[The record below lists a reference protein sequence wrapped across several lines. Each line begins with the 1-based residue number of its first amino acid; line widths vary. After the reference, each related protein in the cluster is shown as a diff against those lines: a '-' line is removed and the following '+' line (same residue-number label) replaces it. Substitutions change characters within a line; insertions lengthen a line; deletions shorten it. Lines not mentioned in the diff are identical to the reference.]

1 MIVTNDS
8 YPFMAVNHGRIV
20 WLVMGLIWFIL
31 WLFIRL
37 RSKKTPIY
45 RLFTYV
51 YQLNMVIFHSKLLNY
66 QRVNGFVRKWP
77 GEAYTAKKTQPYPCF
92 CGWSHFLNHGI
103 KPDPS
108 IWRNSSLVG
117 PLVVLTILKNI
128 SEWEGLSHIL
138 WKINM
143 FETTNQ
149 Y

>member
-45 RLFTYV
+45 RLFTYI
-51 YQLNMVIFHSKLLNY
+51 YQLNMVIVHSKLLNY

-77 GEAYTAKKTQPYPCF
+77 GEAYTAKKKNTTISLLLWVKSLFKPWYQTRPINLEKFYSGRSIGGF
-92 CGWSHFLNHGI
+92 NHLE
-103 KPDPS
+103 K
-108 IWRNSSLVG
+108 
-117 PLVVLTILKNI
+117 
-128 SEWEGLSHIL
+128 
-138 WKINM
+138 
-143 FETTNQ
+143 